1 MEALSVI
8 FRILLA
14 ILFISSGVSSL
25 RHWQVHLGIIKDYR
39 ILPEPL
45 VQWFAILEH
54 AVKWLVGIFL
64 LLGMHSSLAALTG
77 SGLLLMY
84 SIAVTINLL
93 RGRKELSCGCG
104 GLAGNHLL
112 SWKLIVRNLFLI
124 GMCLWVNQVAVP
136 YGSLLSVIGGESASR
151 IFGKEYW
158 VMAGTALLSALLLSI
173 MDDMFTISKK
183 MQQLLAK
190 SRQQTR

>member
-14 ILFISSGVSSL
+14 ILFISSSVSSL
-25 RHWQVHLGIIKDYR
+25 RHWQAHLGIIKDYK
-39 ILPEPL
+39 ILPEP
-45 VQWFAILEH
+45 VVRWFGILEH

-84 SIAVTINLL
+84 SIAITMNLL
-93 RGRKELSCGCG
+93 RGRKKLSCGCG

-112 SWKLIVRNLFLI
+112 SWKLIVRNLFFI
-124 GMCLWVNQVAVP
+124 GMCLCVNQVAVP
-136 YGSLLSVIGGESASR
+136 YGNLLSVFDGESASS

-158 VMAGTALLSALLLSI
+158 VMVGTALLTAMLLSI
-173 MDDMFTISKK
+173 MDDMFAIRKK

-190 SRQQTR
+190 SRQQPR

>member
-14 ILFISSGVSSL
+14 ILFISSSVSSL
-25 RHWQVHLGIIKDYR
+25 RHWQAHLGIIKDYK
-39 ILPEPL
+39 ILPVSL
-45 VQWFAILEH
+45 IRWFAILEH
-54 AVKWLVGIFL
+54 TIKWLVGIFL
-64 LLGMHSSLAALTG
+64 LFGMHSSLAALTG

-84 SIAVTINLL
+84 SIAITINLL
-93 RGRKELSCGCG
+93 RDRRELSCGCG

-124 GMCLWVNQVAVP
+124 GMCLWVNQIAVP
-136 YGSLLSVIGGESASR
+136 YGSLLSVIDGEIASR
-151 IFGKEYW
+151 IFGREYW
-158 VMAGTALLSALLLSI
+158 VMAGTAILSALLFSI
-173 MDDMFTISKK
+173 MDDMLAIRKK

-190 SRQQTR
+190 NRQQTR